1 MSDGTASATWNSS
14 AGSVTSASNA
24 SSGGSAPPG
33 THARQ
38 TPNVI
43 ATIAESYSDDEDS
56 WIFMMTADIDLADSQ
71 DADNFAVVPGQSS
84 FRFILDSG
92 AAYHVA
98 PPSFGIHFPLEPMQQ
113 HIKLRSAS
121 GQVLEILGMRKV
133 AYRITGLP
141 LKITST
147 FIICDVKH
155 VLMSIPQLTEH
166 RNQVLFNNGPTG
178 CVLQTPKGSVDV
190 PRYGRLHALEVTL
203 VDGPNTYDLIAE
215 GDEDMEDMSPMERAM
230 QLGEEQ
236 ERRVAAQP
244 GIRPGTF
251 ESETR
256 RNESETRRASQPG
269 TFESETR
276 HESETRR
283 ATQNGPQEQLG
294 TQQDALNTEWEV
306 ATRQRE
312 RPLLLDETQAM
323 GIASP
328 QLPSAEEIAA
338 HSLTHIPYR
347 AWCKVCVATKGRDNH
362 HSRVEDR
369 VDNLTPVI
377 QADYWFLEGETRSIS
392 TSRTFIVMVDTSS
405 GAVHTNECLTKGP
418 GCSYSVA
425 AAKSF
430 LMEIG
435 HARIIL
441 QTDGEPAILAWAEE
455 VRRAVIGDGHAELVA
470 LQASPVDSHGSNG
483 AAERAVALI
492 RNQAKA
498 LIYQLEMHMQH
509 AHLMGWNEES
519 FTVPRSSPLWTWA
532 SRHAA
537 WSLNRFQRRRGLGNI
552 TAYEKYKGRLYQ
564 QPLVCFAQTVMS
576 MRPGAHLHKSSP
588 SKLQSVWLGR
598 DTLTDT
604 HIVATAAGLY
614 RTRAVRALPD
624 QQSWCL
630 PLLKAMVWTPWK
642 TSMVGPGR
650 RPLAAPGEPFVPA
663 PLPTSDAAH
672 APAATQGAGVLPA
685 PASVPTGAPT
695 QSASTTAADSGP
707 APVAPAAAPAAAA
720 ASSAPAPVAPAAAP
734 AAAAA
739 AAAAAPPVAARRG
752 PGRPRKDPLNPSLVQ
767 APHGTKRS
775 AETPAEAM
783 DPRVLGRP
791 LPALPAASSS
801 SSSAMPV
808 AVPAPA
814 LAPVV
819 TAPVAPVA
827 APAPASG
834 PTNIVLLCELA
845 EEMVASIAEVPHE
858 ETYQEGRSYEEL
870 RHEARKTH
878 LKKLVA
884 WNTYKRDS
892 IARVRGLGH
901 NILSIRWVDSG
912 TVEVKCRM
920 TARGYEQEDSDHM
933 FFSATPN
940 SSMLKVLLT
949 LAAVF
954 GWSVEIGDAESAFL
968 QADYEGDVWLYPPKE
983 AEEDVDVCWKVLK
996 IIPGLRGGP
1005 RFWGNHA
1012 TSVLEDLGFTRNAA
1026 DECCYS
1032 HREQPCHLLRH
1043 MDDFVGVG
1051 PLNIVDPMFKQMTT
1065 ALNMGSRASLRGP
1078 GDKARIL
1085 GIEVTR
1091 RVGGFEVT
1099 TKAELYDQILED
1111 EFPQGYANARP
1122 TKLPA
1127 EKEKIPTEEQAAP
1140 VPPHEHSHFRTQ
1152 IGRFLFGDAH
1162 RGDSQW
1168 TTRRLARHV
1177 QAPRVYDLER
1187 LHRLCRYLVGNR
1199 NLALM
1204 LFPTGKKLFLEG
1216 YGDSDWAGCLETRR
1230 STSGGVLYLN
1240 GATVL
1245 TYSRLQATPALSSC
1259 EAELN
1264 ALTTLASE
1272 ALFLREI
1279 LLCMGFTIPPPV
1291 LYSDSQSGLHV
1302 TARQGLGGK
1311 LKHLTVKELAIQS
1324 WVERGRIVVR
1334 KCKGT
1339 RNPADYLTK
1348 LPTTELFQ
1356 LGMELTGLRPPA
1368 STSSTEP

>member
-1 MSDGTASATWNSS
+1 
-14 AGSVTSASNA
+14 
-24 SSGGSAPPG
+24 
-33 THARQ
+33 
-38 TPNVI
+38 
-43 ATIAESYSDDEDS
+43 
-56 WIFMMTADIDLADSQ
+56 
-71 DADNFAVVPGQSS
+71 
-84 FRFILDSG
+84 
-92 AAYHVA
+92 
-98 PPSFGIHFPLEPMQQ
+98 
-113 HIKLRSAS
+113 
-121 GQVLEILGMRKV
+121 
-133 AYRITGLP
+133 
-141 LKITST
+141 
-147 FIICDVKH
+147 
-155 VLMSIPQLTEH
+155 
-166 RNQVLFNNGPTG
+166 
-178 CVLQTPKGSVDV
+178 
-190 PRYGRLHALEVTL
+190 
-203 VDGPNTYDLIAE
+203 
-215 GDEDMEDMSPMERAM
+215 
-230 QLGEEQ
+230 
-236 ERRVAAQP
+236 
-244 GIRPGTF
+244 
-251 ESETR
+251 
-256 RNESETRRASQPG
+256 
-269 TFESETR
+269 
-276 HESETRR
+276 
-283 ATQNGPQEQLG
+283 
-294 TQQDALNTEWEV
+294 
-306 ATRQRE
+306 
-312 RPLLLDETQAM
+312 
-323 GIASP
+323 
-328 QLPSAEEIAA
+328 
-338 HSLTHIPYR
+338 
-347 AWCKVCVATKGRDNH
+347 
-362 HSRVEDR
+362 
-369 VDNLTPVI
+369 
-377 QADYWFLEGETRSIS
+377 
-392 TSRTFIVMVDTSS
+392 
-405 GAVHTNECLTKGP
+405 
-418 GCSYSVA
+418 
-425 AAKSF
+425 
-430 LMEIG
+430 
-435 HARIIL
+435 
-441 QTDGEPAILAWAEE
+441 
-455 VRRAVIGDGHAELVA
+455 
-470 LQASPVDSHGSNG
+470 
-483 AAERAVALI
+483 
-492 RNQAKA
+492 
-498 LIYQLEMHMQH
+498 
-509 AHLMGWNEES
+509 
-519 FTVPRSSPLWTWA
+519 
-532 SRHAA
+532 
-537 WSLNRFQRRRGLGNI
+537 
-552 TAYEKYKGRLYQ
+552 
-564 QPLVCFAQTVMS
+564 
-576 MRPGAHLHKSSP
+576 
-588 SKLQSVWLGR
+588 
-598 DTLTDT
+598 
-604 HIVATAAGLY
+604 
-614 RTRAVRALPD
+614 
-624 QQSWCL
+624 
-630 PLLKAMVWTPWK
+630 
-642 TSMVGPGR
+642 
-650 RPLAAPGEPFVPA
+650 
-663 PLPTSDAAH
+663 
-672 APAATQGAGVLPA
+672 
-685 PASVPTGAPT
+685 
-695 QSASTTAADSGP
+695 
-707 APVAPAAAPAAAA
+707 
-720 ASSAPAPVAPAAAP
+720 
-734 AAAAA
+734 
-739 AAAAAPPVAARRG
+739 
-752 PGRPRKDPLNPSLVQ
+752 
-767 APHGTKRS
+767 
-775 AETPAEAM
+775 M

-901 NILSIRWVDSG
+901 KILSIRWVDSG

-1162 RGDSQW
+1162 RGDLQW